1 LELNRCFLPILAISL
16 LSVSFPQKSDGFWIK
31 SEEDLNKLN
40 PPERKV
46 ARKLV
51 SLGLRV
57 SYEQTQIMVDEGVV
71 VKVHKNG
78 KNKRKNLTTPDFRV
92 ELDNIVCF
100 IEVGSHKSG
109 PHKKRQ
115 QKIAELASKSKGDFK
130 FIYIQLFKKDIDE
143 LEEVDSLSDLLIF
156 LQNRAVFVNNF

>member
-1 LELNRCFLPILAISL
+1 MELNRCFLPILAISL

-57 SYEQTQIMVDEGVV
+57 SYEQTQIMVDEGV
-71 VKVHKNG
+71 
-78 KNKRKNLTTPDFRV
+78 
-92 ELDNIVCF
+92 CF
-100 IEVGSHKSG
+100 IEVGSHKSV